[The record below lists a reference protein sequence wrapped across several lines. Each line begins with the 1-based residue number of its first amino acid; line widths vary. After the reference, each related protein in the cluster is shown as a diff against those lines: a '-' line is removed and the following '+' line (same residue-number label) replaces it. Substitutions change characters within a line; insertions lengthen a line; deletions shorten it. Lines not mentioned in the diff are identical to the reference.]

1 MAASFLKSRLVQIT
15 GRRGFE
21 LEKKRRIFAIVTFIF
36 VLSITAGC
44 SQKTSNNKTDDIN
57 KDGILI
63 IDNAGREIRIDG
75 QPQRIISLSP
85 SNTEILYALGI
96 DDKIVGVTEYCDY
109 PEQAK
114 AIEKIGG
121 FANPNI
127 EKIVSHNP
135 DLVIANDIHQEAVED
150 LERLGFPVIILCPK
164 NIYDMLENIKLLGK
178 ALGRE
183 GYADELVESLNGR
196 IEAVQEKVSAIPEAE
211 KPKVYYEIWHEPLMT
226 AGPGTFIDDLLT
238 LAGGINIARE
248 TKTTFPEI
256 SLELI
261 IQKAPDIFI
270 YSHHGD
276 SHIGLEEI
284 YARHNWQDVPAI
296 KNKQVYV
303 IDSNIVQRATPR
315 LVDGLEEI
323 TKILHP
329 HLFK

>member
-127 EKIVSHNP
+127 EKIVSLNP

-226 AGPGTFIDDLLT
+226 AVRAHL
-238 LAGGINIARE
+238 
-248 TKTTFPEI
+248 
-256 SLELI
+256 SM
-261 IQKAPDIFI
+261 I
-270 YSHHGD
+270 Y
-276 SHIGLEEI
+276 
-284 YARHNWQDVPAI
+284 
-296 KNKQVYV
+296 
-303 IDSNIVQRATPR
+303 
-315 LVDGLEEI
+315 
-323 TKILHP
+323 
-329 HLFK
+329 